1 MSFTFI
7 DLFAGIGGLRLAFES
22 QGGQCVF
29 TSEFEQH
36 CVDTYKANFGG
47 EVYGDITK
55 INENDV
61 PNHDILIAGF
71 PCQAF
76 SISGKM
82 KGFND
87 TRGTLFFDIMRIV
100 NLRNPQLILLENV
113 KHLIHHD
120 KKRTLSTIIQL
131 LEDHEYFVSYK
142 VLNAKDFGL
151 AQNRERIV
159 IVASKKKEFDFN
171 QLKISKKSVFIKD
184 ILDKDNN
191 FEILNKDD
199 YTILEKEQWKT
210 QSSGLIFCGYRN
222 KKIREIGVRP
232 NTEHLSRVH
241 KQPNRIYH
249 IDGTHPTIPS
259 QEPSGRF
266 WIYDNHKVR
275 KLTLNECW
283 KLMGFP
289 ANFKKLGSS
298 QQQYK
303 QIGNSVAVPM
313 FKEIAKELVKQY
325 FTYESSNH
333 KSQTQLK
340 LLN

>member
-100 NLRNPQLILLENV
+100 NLRNPQLIFWN
-113 KHLIHHD
+113 I
-120 KKRTLSTIIQL
+120 
-131 LEDHEYFVSYK
+131 
-142 VLNAKDFGL
+142 
-151 AQNRERIV
+151 
-159 IVASKKKEFDFN
+159 
-171 QLKISKKSVFIKD
+171 
-184 ILDKDNN
+184 
-191 FEILNKDD
+191 EI
-199 YTILEKEQWKT
+199 
-210 QSSGLIFCGYRN
+210 F
-222 KKIREIGVRP
+222 
-232 NTEHLSRVH
+232 
-241 KQPNRIYH
+241 
-249 IDGTHPTIPS
+249 
-259 QEPSGRF
+259 F
-266 WIYDNHKVR
+266 
-275 KLTLNECW
+275 
-283 KLMGFP
+283 F
-289 ANFKKLGSS
+289 
-298 QQQYK
+298 
-303 QIGNSVAVPM
+303 
-313 FKEIAKELVKQY
+313 
-325 FTYESSNH
+325 
-333 KSQTQLK
+333 
-340 LLN
+340 